1 MEYISTNKNIKLQR
15 LESKTAVLYIRVS
28 SQDQVNNFSIPTQIK
43 EAREYL
49 SKHNIKEVGIFIEKG
64 ESAKTAYRTEFQ
76 NLISFLKN
84 NKNKVDYLLCYKL
97 DRFSR
102 NTEDFYY
109 YKSLIGKYGTKIKSV
124 TENIEESSTGRFIEL
139 IYAGIAQLDNENKGE
154 RVKHCMTTKALDGWY
169 PTIAPYGYKNDKET
183 KRLIR
188 DERYFKHIQYCL
200 KEFANGKS
208 IPDLILELI
217 HREVKTQGRQNSTPK
232 YFTAKSLW
240 HILDKS
246 MFYAGVYDWK
256 DNKNIQGKHEKMIT
270 WTEHLRIQERLHN
283 KPTRIIR
290 DEKDIFVLNFT
301 LEKTRGFL
309 HCSDCGERIRSC
321 KSTGRGGE
329 YMYYYCKNPN
339 CTAPK
344 KSKDKEELELLF
356 QNHLKQVQ
364 PKDTYVDL
372 FKELMIEE
380 WHYATEGYKNISRD
394 IESQIKQLEL
404 DKKETIAMRRR
415 QELTEDEFKTEIDS
429 IRAKINNLSAPI
441 NTELPPLAKFNKLLD
456 NAEYFFKNVEPLYN
470 TYPVSRKREMAQ
482 IFYPQG
488 VLYGNEVL
496 RTPTKSYL
504 LDIFDVLES
513 GNVNQMTLRRIEL
526 RLTD

>member
-1 MEYISTNKNIKLQR
+1 MEYTSTDKNIKLQK
-15 LESKTAVLYIRVS
+15 LESKTAVIYVRVS
-28 SQDQVNNFSIPTQIK
+28 SQEQVNNFSIRTQIK
-43 EAREYL
+43 ECTEYL
-49 SKHNIKEVGIFIEKG
+49 ERNKITQVGLFVEEG
-64 ESAKTAYRTEFQ
+64 ESAKTANRTQFQ
-76 NLISFLKN
+76 NLITFIRN
-84 NKNKVDYLLCYKL
+84 NKNKVDYFLVYKL

-102 NTEDFYY
+102 NQLDFQY
-109 YKSLIGKYGTKIKSV
+109 YKKELSKYGTQILSA
-124 TENIEESSTGRFIEL
+124 TEYIDNSPQGELFSTI
-139 IYAGIAQLDNENKGE
+139 ITAIAQFDNQNKGE
-154 RVKHCMTTKALDGWY
+154 RVQANMITKALDGWY
-169 PTIAPYGYKNDKET
+169 PAMAPYGYKNDKET
-183 KRLIR
+183 KRLVR

-200 KEFANGKS
+200 KEFSRGKS
-208 IPDLILELI
+208 IPELVQEL
-217 HREVKTQGRQNSTPK
+217 RLKEVKSLGRHRTEIK
-232 YFTAKSLW
+232 YFTPKILW
-240 HILDKS
+240 KILDKS
-246 MFYAGVYDWK
+246 KFYAGVYDWK
-256 DNKNIQGKHEKMIT
+256 ENKNIQGKHEKMIT
-270 WTEHLRIQERLHN
+270 WNEHLKIQERLHN
-283 KPTRIIR
+283 KPSKIVR
-290 DEKDIFVLNFT
+290 DKKDIFVLNFT
-301 LEKTRGFL
+301 VEKARGFL
-309 HCSDCGERIRSC
+309 HCSECGERIRSC

-380 WHYATEGYKNISRD
+380 WHYATEGYKNISKD

-456 NAEYFFKNVEPLYN
+456 NAEYFLKNVEPLYN

-482 IFYPQG
+482 IFYPKG
-488 VLYGNEVL
+488 VFYGNEVL

-513 GNVNQMTLRRIEL
+513 GNVNQMTSRRIEL
-526 RLTD
+526 RLQD